1 MSQKWVNPK
10 NENSKIDLNPTA
22 KHGKTLFLYACDN
35 GHLEIVTK
43 LMRF

>member
-10 NENSKIDLNPTA
+10 NENSKIELNPRA
-22 KHGKTLFLYACDN
+22 KHGKTPSLHAYKN

-43 LMRF
+43 LMTF